1 MRSRRVPTVPPL
13 TITDAERAEL
23 QRRVRAHTTP
33 QRAARRARIVLLAA
47 DGLPNR
53 QIAPI
58 VGMNQHT
65 VAQWRRRFEAER
77 LAGLTDRKR
86 PGRPLV
92 YDHDQRLRIVAT
104 VTQQPPD
111 PASHWSHSQLAKE
124 LADMGISASQ
134 IGRIL
139 ADLDI
144 KPHRVRSWI
153 TRPEDPG
160 FWERAADI
168 CGLYLIPPTNALVL
182 SVDEKTGMPARSR
195 TRPTTRPAPGR
206 PARQEHEYVRHGTA
220 ILLAALDVHGG
231 GIFTATDIDRN
242 TAANFIAFLDDLDA
256 KVPAALEVHLVLDNG
271 SSHIARDTRWWFVDH
286 PRFHPH
292 YTPSQ
297 ASWLNQV
304 ELFFSILARRLL
316 KRGEFA
322 SVEDLVGKVLAFIA
336 DYNRTATPFRWTY
349 DGRPLKAS

>member
-1 MRSRRVPTVPPL
+1 MPTIPPL
-13 TITDAERAEL
+13 AITDAERAEL

-33 QRAARRARIVLLAA
+33 QRAAKRARIVLLAA

-58 VGMNQHT
+58 VGMNEHT
-65 VAQWRRRFEAER
+65 VAHWRHRFQAER
-77 LAGLTDRKR
+77 LAGLQDRKR

-111 PASHWSHSQLAKE
+111 PASHWSHSQLAGE

-153 TRPEDPG
+153 TRPQDAG

-168 CGLYLIPPTNALVL
+168 CGLYLIPPTGALVL
-182 SVDEKTGMPARSR
+182 SVDEKTGIGARSR
-195 TRPTTRPAPGR
+195 TRPTTRPAPGQ
-206 PARQEHEYVRHGTA
+206 PSRQEHEYVRHGTA
-220 ILLAALDVHGG
+220 TLLAALDVHRG
-231 GIFTATDIDRN
+231 GILQATDLDRN
-242 TAANFIAFLDDLDA
+242 TAANFIDFLDELDA
-256 KVPAALEVHLVLDNG
+256 KVPAELEVHLVLDNG
-271 SSHIARDTRWWFVDH
+271 SSHIANATRWWFYNH
-286 PRFHPH
+286 KRFHPH
-292 YTPSQ
+292 YTPTH

-316 KRGEFA
+316 KRGDFH
-322 SVEDLVGKVLAFIA
+322 SVEDLVAKVMAFIA

-349 DGRPLKAS
+349 DGRPLKAN

>member
-1 MRSRRVPTVPPL
+1 MPTIPPL
-13 TITDAERAEL
+13 SITDEERVEL

-33 QRAARRARIVLLAA
+33 QRAAKRARIVLLAA

-53 QIAPI
+53 QIAPL

-65 VAQWRRRFEAER
+65 VAHWRHRFQAER

-111 PASHWSHSQLAKE
+111 PASHWSHSQLAQE

-153 TRPEDPG
+153 TRPDDPG

-168 CGLYLIPPTNALVL
+168 CGLYLIPPTGALVL
-182 SVDEKTGMPARSR
+182 SVDEKTGIGARSR

-206 PARQEHEYVRHGTA
+206 PSRQEHEYARHGTA
-220 ILLAALDVHGG
+220 TLLAALDVHRG
-231 GIFTATDIDRN
+231 GILQATDLDRN
-242 TAANFIAFLDDLDA
+242 TAANFIDFLEELDA
-256 KVPAALEVHLVLDNG
+256 KVPAELEVHLVLDNG
-271 SSHIARDTRWWFVDH
+271 ASHIANATRWWFYNH
-286 PRFHPH
+286 KRFHPH
-292 YTPSQ
+292 YTPTH

-322 SVEDLVGKVLAFIA
+322 SVEDLVARVMAFIA